1 MLCKGKG
8 LSGEILSLTGAS
20 ISPWG
25 TDASLALNTKRGLI
39 LDNDNFDGVY
49 ICGEEQLGLVC
60 LAGALT
66 MLSDIV
72 EVYTRQEADLRLT
85 EARMFSAFLSRQ
97 SSLSHAQRHS
107 PTYPPSPHLWTCQK
121 LGSTLAAQTQTT
133 VTGVGTRVSS
143 CKPSSSC
150 NPDAIGV
157 TSKGSC
163 ISPRRPARQR
173 AFPLL
178 SQEQSYL

>member
-1 MLCKGKG
+1 MQRQRTIRRNTEFDWGKHQ
-8 LSGEILSLTGAS
+8 SLGHRCLTCPEYEEWSDPA
-20 ISPWG
+20 
-25 TDASLALNTKRGLI
+25 
-39 LDNDNFDGVY
+39 LDNDDFDGVY
-49 ICGEEQLGLVC
+49 ICGEEQRGLVC

-97 SSLSHAQRHS
+97 SILSHAQRHS

-121 LGSTLAAQTQTT
+121 LGSTLAAQIQTT
-133 VTGVGTRVSS
+133 ITGVGTRVSS

-163 ISPRRPARQR
+163 ISPRHPAKQR
-173 AFPLL
+173 ASPLL